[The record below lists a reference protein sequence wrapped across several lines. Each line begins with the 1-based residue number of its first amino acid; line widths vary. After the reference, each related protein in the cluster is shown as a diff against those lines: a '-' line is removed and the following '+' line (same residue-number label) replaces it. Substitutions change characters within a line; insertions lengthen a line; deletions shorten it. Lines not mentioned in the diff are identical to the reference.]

1 MGALEKESLQ
11 ELRQNLTDFKVLTI
25 SLIDSLEKEYYDN
38 LEVMFNG
45 RQAIIDKMDKL
56 QYCKESFKTISS
68 ELQLMPLQHKLTLI
82 INKSRVEVRQE
93 LDKLSVSKIA
103 SKGYNTKYKADPLF
117 FNKKI

>member
-1 MGALEKESLQ
+1 MGALEKELLQ
-11 ELRQNLTDFKVLTI
+11 ELRQNLTDFKILTI
-25 SLIDSLEKEYYDN
+25 SLIDSLKKEDYDS

-45 RQAIIDKMDKL
+45 RQAIIDKIDKL

-68 ELQLMPLQHKLTLI
+68 ELQLMPLQHKLALI

-93 LDKLSVSKIA
+93 LDKLSA
-103 SKGYNTKYKADPLF
+103 SKTASKSYNTKYNVDSLF